1 MSLSTKILH
10 TPGPSHQIPEG
21 VSAVTGAAGRGDS
34 GFDDQNNRAIE
45 WLKSIS
51 GQEQVTAF
59 QGSGSLAVEIMLLN
73 FVQGRVL
80 LVESGYYSDRM
91 RQFLLRIQGGPD
103 SPISEVSTIEFS
115 DLESAVGT
123 FDWVCG
129 VYVETARAKRQDL
142 SVLRGVADRLG
153 AKLAIDAVAS
163 IGLEKGHE
171 AADVLAFSSC
181 KGLFG
186 PTGAAFVAYTA
197 QPLSQ
202 QLPFYLDLETHS
214 LKKVTGP
221 YSQMQYISGVI
232 QVHNSLVDVVRRSK
246 HEFMEKFGE
255 FRVTPAQDEPWIAT
269 RISRVIGAT
278 DLNVVLYDPREKLG
292 GSVVCHFGQIGLPPS
307 VNILSTLEIRD
318 VR

>member
-1 MSLSTKILH
+1 MSLSAKILL

-21 VSAVTGAAGRGDS
+21 VLAVTGAAGRGDS
-34 GFDDQNNRAIE
+34 GFDYQNDRAIE
-45 WLKSIS
+45 WLKSVS

-59 QGSGSLAVEIMLLN
+59 QGSGSLAVEMMVLN

-91 RQFLLRIQGGPD
+91 RQFLLRIQAEPD
-103 SPISEVSTIEFS
+103 SPISDVSTIEIS

-142 SVLRGVADRLG
+142 SVLKRVADRLG

-197 QPLSQ
+197 QPLNQ
-202 QLPFYLDLETHS
+202 QLPFYLDLATHS

-232 QVHNSLVDVVRRSK
+232 EVHNSLVDIVRKSK
-246 HEFMEKFGE
+246 HEFMDKFRE
-255 FRVTPAQDEPWIAT
+255 FLVTPAHDEPWIAT
-269 RISRVIGAT
+269 RISREIGT
-278 DLNVVLYDPREKLG
+278 TGSNVVLYEPREKLG
-292 GSVVCHFGQIGLPPS
+292 GSVICHFGQIGLPPS
-307 VNILSTLEIRD
+307 VDILNTLEIRE
-318 VR
+318 VQ